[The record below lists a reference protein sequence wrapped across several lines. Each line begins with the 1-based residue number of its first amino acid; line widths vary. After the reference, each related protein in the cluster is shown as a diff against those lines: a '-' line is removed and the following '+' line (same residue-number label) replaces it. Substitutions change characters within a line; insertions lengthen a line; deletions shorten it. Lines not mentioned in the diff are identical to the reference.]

1 MDVLRRQPGGS
12 RVSAPARDATAGGA
26 DTRLTEMG
34 LIARVAAALP
44 PAPVQAVATRGLH
57 LFPTTYGLPRGG
69 ARDRAVRAAYHEAFP
84 DADVDSFVRAWSRSR
99 ARGMAFA
106 LTFLARQSK
115 GPGGA
120 IAACDDAPLSGPAV
134 IAFLHTS
141 IDPVPVMA
149 LLESGPLEQ
158 YRWVMWPAH
167 RGPET
172 AQRWKDERDFML
184 RLGSTSAALDA
195 ILLDVSTPNWLP
207 EAVRHLRRGGRIL
220 IAADAPFDGDRGS
233 DLSVTV
239 GGARLPLTSTMETL
253 ARLGGGGLYLLVP
266 DRPQPGTRRIDLR
279 PVGAG
284 DELAQGIGEWIASQ
298 PLEWAGWPFITD
310 RRQLHKIRNGTSAS
324 I

>member
-1 MDVLRRQPGGS
+1 
-12 RVSAPARDATAGGA
+12 
-26 DTRLTEMG
+26 
-34 LIARVAAALP
+34 
-44 PAPVQAVATRGLH
+44 
-57 LFPTTYGLPRGG
+57 
-69 ARDRAVRAAYHEAFP
+69 
-84 DADVDSFVRAWSRSR
+84 
-99 ARGMAFA
+99 
-106 LTFLARQSK
+106 
-115 GPGGA
+115 
-120 IAACDDAPLSGPAV
+120 
-134 IAFLHTS
+134 
-141 IDPVPVMA
+141 MA